1 MLNYDAV
8 STSRLRTHY
17 LAKAKERGLAGQRVS
32 VLLSSPR
39 KVRGQHPTRPLILA
53 RPTTL
58 ALLQSKPHMNALEN
72 VLNVPRP
79 FSQ

>member
-1 MLNYDAV
+1 MMQSARHVCAPTTL
-8 STSRLRTHY
+8 LRQRR
-17 LAKAKERGLAGQRVS
+17 ECLAGQRVS

-53 RPTTL
+53 RPMTL